1 MRSSKMD
8 ITKHFNNFWSDMDR
22 FFDKDYYTSTPAH
35 NLVKTDKGY
44 ELEIYVPG
52 FDKKEITVE
61 QDGHFLVVRGHHEQE
76 DKKYKHR
83 GFIQRSFE
91 KRLYV
96 RDGASI
102 FDASLVNGVLTIPVN
117 VALED
122 KQVKKI
128 AVK

>member
-1 MRSSKMD
+1 MD

-22 FFDKDYYTSTPAH
+22 FFDRDYYTSTPAH

-61 QDGHFLVVRGHHEQE
+61 QDGHFLVIRGRHEEE

-83 GFIQRSFE
+83 GYIQRSFE

-102 FDASLVNGVLTIPVN
+102 SNASLANGVLTIPVA
-117 VALED
+117 VANDEKEV
-122 KQVKKI
+122 KQI